1 MCKYPIQDSDDEDE
15 EADGLKRK
23 SLEKALEK
31 APLVFERSVKD
42 VELREKSRLQ
52 YLSKLSMQKVWIPQ
66 VERSPKHQT
75 AIIFDW
81 DDTLLCTTFLSR
93 LKHNSISPE
102 VKSNLQNIERAVL
115 YLLNTALT
123 LGHTFIVTNAK
134 DGWVQESA
142 ALFLPG
148 LMETLQR
155 VRVVSARSTQQTWR
169 CHDPSQW
176 KVRAFLELGQEFDSQ
191 KLTNVVSIGDS
202 QFELEAANTLTK
214 TFAQGLLKVVKL
226 QETPTSKELM
236 KELDILVT
244 KFKPIVE
251 KAENY
256 KFRFE
261 RK

>member
-1 MCKYPIQDSDDEDE
+1 
-15 EADGLKRK
+15 
-23 SLEKALEK
+23 
-31 APLVFERSVKD
+31 VKD
-42 VELREKSRLQ
+42 VGLNEKSRLS
-52 YLSKLSMQKVWIPQ
+52 YLSKLSLQKFWIPQ

-81 DDTLLCTTFLSR
+81 DDTLLCTTYLSR
-93 LKHNSISPE
+93 LKNDSITP
-102 VKSNLQNIERAVL
+102 VIKSNLQRIEQAVL
-115 YLLNTALT
+115 NLLNTALT

-134 DGWVQESA
+134 DGWVQQSA
-142 ALFLPG
+142 ARFLPG
-148 LMETLQR
+148 LRGTLEK
-155 VRVVSARSTQQTWR
+155 VRIVSARSSQETQT

-176 KVRAFLELGQEFDSQ
+176 KVRTFLELGQHFDSQ
-191 KLTNVVSIGDS
+191 MVTNVVSIGDS
-202 QFELEAANTLTK
+202 NFEAEAASALSK